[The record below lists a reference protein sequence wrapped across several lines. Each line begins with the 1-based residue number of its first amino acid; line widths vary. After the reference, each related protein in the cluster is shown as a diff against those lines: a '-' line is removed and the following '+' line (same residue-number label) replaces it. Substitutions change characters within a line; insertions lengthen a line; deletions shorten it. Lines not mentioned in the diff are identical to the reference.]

1 MKCAL
6 FTYAICFFVLCNLQG
21 QIYSTNLANVKF
33 LSDAPLEMI
42 KAESDQLKG
51 ALNISNKTFAFKLF
65 IKTFDGFNS
74 PLQKEHF
81 YENYLE
87 VKTYPESIFKGKILE
102 DIDLSSPGTYRA
114 KGILS
119 IHGISK
125 ETIIDVLLEPKENG
139 FGFTSKFNVQLK
151 DYKIELPRIV
161 YHKIAETIKV
171 EVLGDLMPI
180 E

>member
-1 MKCAL
+1 MKFFWFS
-6 FTYAICFFVLCNLQG
+6 FTISFFAFCNLHG
-21 QIYSTNLANVKF
+21 QIYNTNLANVKF
-33 LSDAPLEMI
+33 LSEAPLEI
-42 KAESDQLKG
+42 IRAESNQLKG
-51 ALNISNKTFAFKLF
+51 ALNINNKTFAFKLF

-87 VKTYPESIFKGKILE
+87 VRSYPESIFKGKILE
-102 DIDLSSPGTYRA
+102 DIDLTSAGSYRA

-125 ETIIDVLLEPKENG
+125 EIIIDIQLEPKESG
-139 FGFTSKFNVQLK
+139 FAFSSKFNVQLK
-151 DYKIELPRIV
+151 DYKIQLPRIV
-161 YHKIAETIKV
+161 YHKIAETINV
-171 EVLGDLMPI
+171 EVSGELTST